1 MARIAG
7 ATRVLIVDDEP
18 SILDLLTEM
27 LSSEGMAVATAQDGE
42 EALARIAEQPFDVII
57 SDFRMPRMTGR
68 ELYNAACERTP
79 GIGRR
84 FVFISGE
91 MDPVTKREFILE
103 TGVPVISKPFRAEVV
118 KRVVRETLNAV
129 EDGKD
134 G

>member
-7 ATRVLIVDDEP
+7 TARVLIVDDEP

-27 LSSEGMAVATAQDGE
+27 LSSDGMDVVTALDGE
-42 EALARIAEQPFDVII
+42 EALGRLAEESFDVII

-68 ELYNAACERTP
+68 ELYNAACKRAP

-91 MDPVTKREFILE
+91 MDPVTKREFIRE
-103 TGVPVISKPFRAEVV
+103 TGVPVISKPFRADVV
-118 KRVVRETLNAV
+118 RRVVRETLGAV
-129 EDGKD
+129 QDDDG
-134 G
+134 